1 MPIEGFEE
9 EILYLLRRMKMRI
22 EHKSQDGAF
31 RKTKLSTSK
40 SSRELKKLEWIVS
53 YKKVRV
59 VTNVGIS
66 EGVSRSGCK

>member
-1 MPIEGFEE
+1 
-9 EILYLLRRMKMRI
+9 MKGII
-22 EHKSQDGAF
+22 EHKSQNEAF
-31 RKTKLSTSK
+31 RKTKLSASK

-66 EGVSRSGCK
+66 GGASRSGCK